1 MQRRFARRLFGRN
14 TPNND
19 DRLKLLK
26 IPSLVLRK
34 NTADMIFI
42 FKLLHNP
49 IDIDPESIG
58 KRLLKM
64 ALLMT
69 VMLI

>member
-1 MQRRFARRLFGRN
+1 MQRRFTRRLFGRN

-26 IPSLVLRK
+26 IPSLVIRK

-64 ALLMT
+64 ALLVT